1 MSSFQESQ
9 ELQRQALSVKVAVVL
24 EDQEMQRSQVP
35 FASCLPA
42 ATTAKVAP
50 SRGSSGIW
58 FGASLRRLSLASL
71 SPGPLIILGSN
82 QLPFINR
89 IST

>member
-50 SRGSSGIW
+50 SLGHRCVG
-58 FGASLRRLSLASL
+58 LAL
-71 SPGPLIILGSN
+71 HRFLQVP
-82 QLPFINR
+82 
-89 IST
+89 

>member
-82 QLPFINR
+82 QHPFINR